1 MDSPSAI
8 DSCAKRFEEALAEII
23 KLAELEE
30 VVRNLAGTGE
40 FHEIKE
46 DKSDPGTEGRIS
58 R

>member
-8 DSCAKRFEEALAEII
+8 
-23 KLAELEE
+23 
-30 VVRNLAGTGE
+30 GTGE